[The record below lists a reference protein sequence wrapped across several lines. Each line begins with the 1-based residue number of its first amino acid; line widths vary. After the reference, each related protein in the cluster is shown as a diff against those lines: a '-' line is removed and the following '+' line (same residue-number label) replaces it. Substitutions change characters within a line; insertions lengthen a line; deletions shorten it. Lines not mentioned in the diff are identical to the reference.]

1 MIPGMF
7 GLLVAIALTM
17 GVSGFCSLLEAFILS
32 TTVPD
37 IEALK
42 RRHPHLGALLEHY
55 KHTLDETSS
64 AILTLNTVANT
75 LGSVLVGVLAG
86 RVFDNDWRVGVVTGL
101 LVLGIL
107 LFSEILPKNVGVVY
121 RRPLQPVLIYP
132 IRVVRWAMYP
142 LSMVA
147 KGVVRSLV
155 PLPTP
160 GSAETETEELRL
172 MTDKQAKDGTLT
184 TGERDLILNALSL
197 EDTDVAD
204 IMTPRTVVTALDG
217 SRTVGE
223 IFAELRNI
231 PFARLPVYKEE
242 IDRIVGVVRRRDL
255 LTAYAEDRDHQT
267 VAELMGEAL
276 FVPETASAASALAQF
291 RQRHQQLA
299 VVVDEYG
306 STAGVVTMED
316 IIEHL
321 LGWEIYEDT
330 DLAVDM
336 RELARSRARKVRS
349 RGPALRAKA

>member
-1 MIPGMF
+1 MMPGML

-32 TTVPD
+32 TTVPE

-42 RRHPHLGALLEHY
+42 RRHPHLGALLEHF
-55 KHTLDETSS
+55 KVTLDETSS
-64 AILTLNTVANT
+64 AILTLNTIANT

-86 RVFDNDWRVGVVTGL
+86 RVFENDWRVGAITGL

-132 IRVVRWAMYP
+132 IRVVRWTMYP

-147 KGVVRSLV
+147 KGMVRFLV
-155 PLPTP
+155 PLPSP
-160 GSAETETEELRL
+160 DSPETETEELRL
-172 MTDKQAKDGTLT
+172 MTDKQAKDGNLT
-184 TGERDLILNALSL
+184 AGERDLILNALSL

-217 SRTVGE
+217 ERTVGE

-242 IDRIVGVVRRRDL
+242 IDHIVGVVRRRDL

-330 DLAVDM
+330 DIAVDM

-349 RGPALRAKA
+349 RGPAARPKA